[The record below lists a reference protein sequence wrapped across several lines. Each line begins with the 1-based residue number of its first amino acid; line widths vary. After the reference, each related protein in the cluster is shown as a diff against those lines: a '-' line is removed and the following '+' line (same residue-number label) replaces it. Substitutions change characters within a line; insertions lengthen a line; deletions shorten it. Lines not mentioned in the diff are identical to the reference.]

1 VQFLFLSP
9 RIAHIPE
16 FLLEMFDFVKS
27 LFNFGSSKG
36 EDVEEAAEVPESPE
50 VRPQFEFPLLCPS
63 LLLPVGEVQLF
74 RQCSFSKLQICDGEA
89 WSAKWEARL
98 LPSRPRL
105 PRRSSSRNGP
115 RRKLA
120 RRCTNWSAQS
130 QISLFPSFKIQF
142 CVGEK
147 KYRKICA
154 FDAVVVLG
162 DGYCVCVVAGGD
174 ITEPLGS
181 KPILGIASMR
191 NQSHLNILV
200 LDGGKT
206 KSVRFDKHAQYA
218 PPLSGRSSWSFL
230 LERRWEIIRRLD
242 PKHSHQAR
250 EGNDTKNAKEV
261 GSDSAVDDD
270 NHLNSSD
277 DALGSEDDDALP
289 QSREGKTKRR
299 RSSNSNSSDARER
312 KEPRRKKQ
320 KKDIVQ
326 EQPLPPAATLAIR
339 GLPFSTQTLPA
350 PQSENFQAF
359 VASGASASKVT
370 FHSIVSFNS
379 TIEVEGFK
387 GRDDSKEK
395 K

>member
-1 VQFLFLSP
+1 MAERL
-9 RIAHIPE
+9 
-16 FLLEMFDFVKS
+16 S
-27 LFNFGSSKG
+27 LF
-36 EDVEEAAEVPESPE
+36 
-50 VRPQFEFPLLCPS
+50 
-63 LLLPVGEVQLF
+63 
-74 RQCSFSKLQICDGEA
+74 
-89 WSAKWEARL
+89 
-98 LPSRPRL
+98 
-105 PRRSSSRNGP
+105 
-115 RRKLA
+115 
-120 RRCTNWSAQS
+120 
-130 QISLFPSFKIQF
+130 
-142 CVGEK
+142 
-147 KYRKICA
+147 
-154 FDAVVVLG
+154 
-162 DGYCVCVVAGGD
+162 
-174 ITEPLGS
+174 
-181 KPILGIASMR
+181 AST
-191 NQSHLNILV
+191 STLSTL
-200 LDGGKT
+200 
-206 KSVRFDKHAQYA
+206 
-218 PPLSGRSSWSFL
+218 PLSRVGRHGASSLRGGGRLYAVW
-230 LERRWEIIRRLD
+230 IRSTPIKRGKAMT
-242 PKHSHQAR
+242 PRTPRKSGQ
-250 EGNDTKNAKEV
+250 TPP
-261 GSDSAVDDD
+261 STTTTTST
-270 NHLNSSD
+270 SD